1 MVSVGYKDSVAQ
13 RLMRATSFGERIL
26 PNEVARIS
34 RWATESLYPTLT
46 IILDQPAEIGLARIK
61 NADRLESES
70 IDFHNRVR
78 QEYLQLSSLDP
89 ERYLVI
95 DAQRSIEDIHQEIT
109 NRITKLSK

>member
-1 MVSVGYKDSVAQ
+1 MCSSDLAIVEAEE
-13 RLMRATSFGERIL
+13 AER
-26 PNEVARIS
+26 
-34 RWATESLYPTLT
+34 TEITYT
-46 IILDQPAEIGLARIK
+46 DPAG
-61 NADRLESES
+61 NTFES